1 MWMDVISLMD
11 SQFSNVRKDNSL
23 KVKIINSF
31 QITWSYV
38 YREIMF
44 NLILKMVG
52 VKFAQGFDI
61 NFFFGNFVFI
71 MNYFYDIVFLV
82 QIY

>member
-1 MWMDVISLMD
+1 MWMDVISLID

-23 KVKIINSF
+23 KVKIINNF

-44 NLILKMVG
+44 NLILKIVG
-52 VKFAQGFDI
+52 VKFTQGFDI
-61 NFFFGNFVFI
+61 NLFFLEI
-71 MNYFYDIVFLV
+71 LFL
-82 QIY
+82 